1 MYLCQLIELQVT
13 EDTYLEFMFDD
24 YEFLSYLYHGSFFQD
39 WTGLDF
45 QGVMDEA
52 EKIRTTVCVLSS
64 CLLIVLTYW
73 QFGCVPVIAICFNGM
88 NWLFGV

>member
-13 EDTYLEFMFDD
+13 EDTYLEFMFED
-24 YEFLSYLYHGSFFQD
+24 YEFLSYLYHGYFFQD

-52 EKIRTTVCVLSS
+52 EKIRTTVCVLHV
-64 CLLIVLTYW
+64 C
-73 QFGCVPVIAICFNGM
+73 
-88 NWLFGV
+88 